1 MDVMDV
7 KKSCRKSFKILTV
20 FLFKAP
26 TQVNQFKTFRTTW
39 LSKFDILLRRSLCKR
54 YVKCFCFKKLGR
66 SSLMCTYL
74 FFKKDYYFS
83 NLVLAEVVLRKY
95 LSDFRAKIRK
105 TLSFIAIT
113 NWLNHLFKYLSIYFI
128 YQFI

>member
-1 MDVMDV
+1 
-7 KKSCRKSFKILTV
+7 
-20 FLFKAP
+20 
-26 TQVNQFKTFRTTW
+26 
-39 LSKFDILLRRSLCKR
+39 
-54 YVKCFCFKKLGR
+54 
-66 SSLMCTYL
+66 MCTYL

-113 NWLNHLFKYLSIYFI
+113 N
-128 YQFI
+128 